1 MTTTPPLV
9 ELADGFTIHTPSER
23 EARFIYNEIYA
34 DHCYDVPNLP
44 SSPFIIDAGAN
55 IGLFTLY
62 YKQKFP
68 SATILAFEPAP
79 QTYSTLLRN
88 LRLHGLADD
97 PRISTFRSGLGERE
111 AAAATFTYYPNAPG
125 NSTLF
130 PDQKDGLKQL
140 VASKFPEHGQQVIDA
155 WLGKEEVVE
164 VEVQRLSHF
173 LLELESRKGRSE
185 EEEQGGGLKVESIDL
200 LKIDV
205 EGAEFEVLAGLD
217 EEHWP
222 LVKNVVLEI
231 TTVGNEGAV
240 ERMRAL
246 LEQKG
251 FVVTVE
257 AAHPD
262 WSEVIVL
269 VKGTRA

>member
-23 EARFIYNEIYA
+23 EARFIYNEIYT
-34 DHCYDVPNLP
+34 DNCYDVPNLP
-44 SSPFIIDAGAN
+44 PSPFIIDAGAN

-62 YKQKFP
+62 YKQKYP

-79 QTYSTLLRN
+79 QTYQTLRRN
-88 LRLHGLADD
+88 LALHGLADD
-97 PRISTFRSGLGERE
+97 PLISTYHSGLGER
-111 AAAATFTYYPNAPG
+111 AATAQFTYYPNAPG

-155 WLGKEEVVE
+155 WLGKEEE
-164 VEVQRLSHF
+164 VEVSIQRLSHF
-173 LLELESRKGRSE
+173 LTLRGRE
-185 EEEQGGGLKVESIDL
+185 RDGGGVKSIDL

-205 EGAEFEVLAGLD
+205 EGAEFDVLAGLD
-217 EEHWP
+217 EEHWS
-222 LVKNVVLEI
+222 LVKNVVVEI
-231 TTVGNEGAV
+231 VAVGNEGAV
-240 ERMRAL
+240 ERMKAL
-246 LEQKG
+246 LEGNG
-251 FVVTVE
+251 FVVTLE

-262 WSEVIVL
+262 WKEVMFL
-269 VKGTRA
+269 VKGARA